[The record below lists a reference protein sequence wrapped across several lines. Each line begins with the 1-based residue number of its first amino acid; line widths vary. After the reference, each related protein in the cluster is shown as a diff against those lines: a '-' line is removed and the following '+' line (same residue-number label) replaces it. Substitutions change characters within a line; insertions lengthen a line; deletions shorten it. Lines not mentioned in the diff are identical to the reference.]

1 MSKAVPLLLL
11 LAAAISDPHPAA
23 LVGQYDG
30 GQMEMAAGLELSAD
44 GRFRYGLSYGAL
56 DEQAAGSWHAEGRRV
71 LLDSDPVKAPH
82 FSLAGQA
89 AAPPG
94 MVRVSLAVP
103 EGMEPQYFRAVV
115 LLDDGTEIGGQLSA
129 DGLSLPLE
137 AGRRPTSVRIALR
150 VFGIVS
156 DPIPVDIAKGLD
168 LRFRFEPNDLGQVDF
183 RDTVLEQDG
192 DDLTLNRHDR
202 LIRFRRAGH

>member
-1 MSKAVPLLLL
+1 MLKAVPLLLL
-11 LAAAISDPHPAA
+11 LAVAISDPHPAA

-56 DEQAAGSWHAEGRRV
+56 DEQAAGTWQAEGKRV

-82 FSLAGQA
+82 FSLLDQA
-89 AAPPG
+89 AAPADT
-94 MVRVSLAVP
+94 VQVSLAVP